1 MCLLPSDL
9 ESILKAQPYWG
20 VNTKHPQPLVCTGA
34 LPHLFKLAGGR
45 IVSFP
50 QDGRDYSEKWDL
62 HSEYRARLQPGPNL
76 EEMASS
82 VNANKPTRAKP
93 GAALQTP
100 LSLINSLTES
110 SNISTAP
117 PHPNGWR
124 WSFQS

>member
-1 MCLLPSDL
+1 MCLLPSDS

-34 LPHLFKLAGGR
+34 LPHILELAGGR

-50 QDGRDYSEKWDL
+50 QDGKDYSEEWDL
-62 HSEYRARLQPGPNL
+62 HTSRPSEYRARLQPGPNL

-100 LSLINSLTES
+100 L
-110 SNISTAP
+110 
-117 PHPNGWR
+117 
-124 WSFQS
+124 